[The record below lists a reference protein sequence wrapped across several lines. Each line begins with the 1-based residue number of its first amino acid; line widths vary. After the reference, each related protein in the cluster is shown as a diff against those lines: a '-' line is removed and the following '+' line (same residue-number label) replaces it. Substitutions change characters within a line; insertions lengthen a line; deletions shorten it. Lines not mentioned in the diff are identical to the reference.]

1 MLRYLQQDEV
11 VEYRRV
17 FKHTTERKGQSG
29 LTRGDLDK
37 ILRRMGAELTKM
49 QLKARRP
56 WI

>member
-1 MLRYLQQDEV
+1 MRYLQQDEV